1 MQKVNRFGK
10 ENPHQMKNIPTTVAC
25 VASVSAH
32 TKTFSI
38 FDRARIGAAKIEKET
53 LATQATTTADRKD

>member
-1 MQKVNRFGK
+1 
-10 ENPHQMKNIPTTVAC
+10 MKNIPTTVAC

-32 TKTFSI
+32 MKTFSI
-38 FDRARIGAAKIEKET
+38 FDRTRIGAAKIEKET